1 MPFEIW
7 SCEWSTGAVSLALGE
22 QVHATSSVVTALL
35 AARDYLRGRGAMGRL
50 VPVTVIADGRVG
62 VLVHDP
68 DRDAAVFIPRM
79 VLVEDQA
86 PSFVGIA

>member
-1 MPFEIW
+1 
-7 SCEWSTGAVSLALGE
+7 
-22 QVHATSSVVTALL
+22 
-35 AARDYLRGRGAMGRL
+35 MGRL